1 MPEPKPL
8 PPPLFTKQNNK
19 VTQIEGDTGGM
30 NQRLR
35 AGARQK
41 TLPTPKLEIRRCAGC
56 KSDNNL
62 YDFEQED
69 YDGAT
74 VLVSANLCKS
84 VLVSTS
90 LR

>member
-1 MPEPKPL
+1 MSEPKPL

-41 TLPTPKLEIRRCAGC
+41 TLPAPKPGIRCCAGC

-74 VLVSANLCKS
+74 VLVSA
-84 VLVSTS
+84 S
-90 LR
+90 LP